1 MDQQQ
6 LQQYIAP
13 FIGMIAIFAL
23 IMWVIV
29 IIPFWQIYKKAGFP
43 PAIAL
48 LMIVPL
54 ANIITL
60 YVVAFSQWKVAPA
73 FPVAYPPSYPPPPPP
88 TYPPQ
93 MQPPPRV

>member
-1 MDQQQ
+1 MDQNQMQQ
-6 LQQYIAP
+6 MFGAFFG
-13 FIGMIAIFAL
+13 FIVIFVL

-43 PAIAL
+43 PPIAF
-48 LMIVPL
+48 LMIVPI

-60 YVVAFSQWKVAPA
+60 YVVAFSQWKVAPT
-73 FPVAYPPSYPPPPPP
+73 FPVAYPPSYPPPQPPP

-93 MQPPPRV
+93 VPPQV